1 MALTK
6 FLMKRL
12 ALWLLPSFLWNV
24 YPYGSYHVSYETFSP
39 YGSYQVSYET
49 FSPMALT
56 KFLIKRL
63 ALWLLPSFLWNV

>member
-24 YPYGSYHVSYETFSP
+24 YPYGSY
-39 YGSYQVSYET
+39 QVSYKT

-63 ALWLLPSFLWNV
+63 ALWLLPSFL